1 MELETVPG
9 CFVVVVDALH
19 QLQNLKQSSGC
30 KLLLNLK
37 FLRATK
43 DVTLLSSWD
52 YTLLLTAT
60 CHPLPAAQ
68 NLRVAAVVVPKAE
81 FKTEFL
87 ISFHLINFKT
97 KSCCNK
103 PEWNPELGP
112 FSDTVTCGKNIAR
125 KIDSLG
131 K

>member
-1 MELETVPG
+1 MVLG
-9 CFVVVVDALH
+9 CFVLVVDALY
-19 QLQNLKQSSGC
+19 QLQNVKQSSGC

-37 FLRATK
+37 FLWATK
-43 DVTLLSSWD
+43 DVTLLSSWV
-52 YTLLLTAT
+52 YTLLLTTT
-60 CHPLPAAQ
+60 CHPPPAAQ
-68 NLRVAAVVVPKAE
+68 NLRVTE

-103 PEWNPELGP
+103 REWNPESGP

-125 KIDSLG
+125 KIESLG